1 MVSLLKLPHA
11 RACTVSIA
19 LMLSA
24 GCTSLYQVDCSS
36 ADWFSVGLNDGTN
49 GVDASRSADH
59 KMACET
65 SDNLFDTNRYQ
76 LGHENGLQRY
86 CTTESGLVA
95 GLDGRAYR
103 GVCTENSEK
112 QFLSGYLLG
121 ASSRRSSSNP

>member
-1 MVSLLKLPHA
+1 MVSLLKLPYA

-24 GCTSLYQVDCSS
+24 GCTSLFQVDCTS
-36 ADWFSVGLNDGTN
+36 ADWFSVGLNDGSN

-59 KMACET
+59 KMACQA
-65 SDNLFDTNRYQ
+65 SANLFDTSRYQ

-103 GVCTENSEK
+103 GVCAEGSEK
-112 QFLSGYLLG
+112 SFLSGYLLG
-121 ASSRRSSSNP
+121 SASRRNSSP

>member
-1 MVSLLKLPHA
+1 MVNFLKLPYA
-11 RACTVSIA
+11 RACTVTIS

-59 KMACET
+59 RMACEK
-65 SDNLFDTNRYQ
+65 SNNLFDTNRYQ

-86 CTTESGLVA
+86 CTTESGMVA

-103 GVCTENSEK
+103 GVCAEDSEK
-112 QFLSGYLLG
+112 RFLCGYLLG
-121 ASSRRSSSNP
+121 ASSRHTSSP